1 MAKQSP
7 KLRTVTKSVSAY
19 PLNQFNTDFPYI
31 LGQEIVYLLA
41 SKGRPDLQGDE
52 WEQIFAKC
60 VGAEWKPSN
69 VGLDDVIMGN
79 TAWGAKTVK
88 SNIKDFK
95 KLKQIRLIS
104 GRNSPV
110 YSYGGTIDTNAD
122 PNVIGEQVLE
132 IWNERV
138 SAIREKFKHLRT
150 VVLVKSND
158 LSQVA
163 VFEFDTVRYDADLY
177 EFIWNKNGNLEAY
190 DKGAEHKSANKR
202 FTWQPHGSQFT
213 ITEIV
218 PEKTLILK
226 IKQPKKLDKAKILD
240 AIGFDKSWVTIER
253 K

>member
-1 MAKQSP
+1 MSNRKSP
-7 KLRTVTKSVSAY
+7 RLRTVQKSKAAY
-19 PLNQFNTDFPYI
+19 PLNDFHNEFPFI

-41 SKGRPDLQGDE
+41 SKGRPTLEGDE
-52 WEQIFAKC
+52 WEQIFALC
-60 VGAEWKPSN
+60 IGADWKPSN
-69 VGLDDVIMGN
+69 VGLDDVVLGN

-88 SNIKDFK
+88 SGVKNFQD
-95 KLKQIRLIS
+95 LKQVRLIS

-110 YSYGGTIDTNAD
+110 YSYGNTIDTTSD
-122 PNVIGEQVLE
+122 PNIIGEQVLE
-132 IWNERV
+132 IWNERI
-138 SAIREKFKHLRT
+138 SAIRIKYKHLRT

-163 VFEFDTVRYDADLY
+163 VFEFDTIRYDPELY
-177 EFIWNKNGNLEAY
+177 NFEWNKRGNLEGF
-190 DKGAEHKSANKR
+190 DKKTGLKR

-213 ITEIV
+213 IVETV

-226 IKQPKKLDKAKILD
+226 IKQPEMLDKDKILK

>member
-1 MAKQSP
+1 MANRNSP
-7 KLRTVTKSVSAY
+7 KLRTVNKSVAAY
-19 PLNQFNTDFPYI
+19 PLNQFNLDFPYL

-41 SKGRPDLQGDE
+41 SKGRGDLEGSE
-52 WEQIFAKC
+52 WEQIFAIC
-60 VGAEWKPSN
+60 IGADWKPSN
-69 VGLDDVIMGN
+69 VGLDDVVIGN

-88 SNIKDFK
+88 SNVKDFK
-95 KLKQIRLIS
+95 ELKQVRLIS

-110 YSYGGTIDTNAD
+110 YSYGGTIDTTAD
-122 PNVIGEQVLE
+122 PNGVGEQILE

-138 SAIREKFKHLRT
+138 SSVREKFKNLRT

-163 VFEFDTVRYDADLY
+163 VFEFDTIRYDPELY
-177 EFIWNKNGNLEAY
+177 TFVWNPRGNLEGFV
-190 DKGAEHKSANKR
+190 KGTKIKR

-213 ITEIV
+213 IHEPV
-218 PEKTLILK
+218 PEHTLILK
-226 IKQPKKLDKAKILD
+226 IKQPERLDKEKILE